1 MSTLFTTAATIITV
15 CVCVWTCRLNEGET
29 VIRTLADYWVVARK
43 NGHRR
48 FFVLFTQ
55 KDVNFA
61 EVNGNESATYTPHS
75 YLFLLIL
82 EEVRKICQKEF
93 SNIYFFD

>member
-1 MSTLFTTAATIITV
+1 M
-15 CVCVWTCRLNEGET
+15 
-29 VIRTLADYWVVARK
+29 IRTIADYWIVARK

-61 EVNGNESATYTPHS
+61 EVNGNLIHFYSLSQFP
-75 YLFLLIL
+75 LFFLA

>member
-1 MSTLFTTAATIITV
+1 MSSQYHLYILTV
-15 CVCVWTCRLNEGET
+15 YSLDEGET
-29 VIRTLADYWVVARK
+29 VIKTVADYWLVARK

-61 EVNGNESATYTPHS
+61 EVNGKRC
-75 YLFLLIL
+75 YLD
-82 EEVRKICQKEF
+82 EVLFTFNYRGGQKNMSER
-93 SNIYFFD
+93 I

>member
-1 MSTLFTTAATIITV
+1 MFLIMCLHF
-15 CVCVWTCRLNEGET
+15 RLNEGET
-29 VIRTLADYWVVARK
+29 VIRTIADYWIVARK

-61 EVNGNESATYTPHS
+61 EVNGNLIHFLSSHLTCP
-75 YLFLLIL
+75 LFL
-82 EEVRKICQKEF
+82 
-93 SNIYFFD
+93 

>member
-1 MSTLFTTAATIITV
+1 MS
-15 CVCVWTCRLNEGET
+15 
-29 VIRTLADYWVVARK
+29 DYWVVARK

-48 FFVLFTQ
+48 FFVLITQ

-61 EVNGNESATYTPHS
+61 EVNGTEKKPLLCLDY
-75 YLFLLIL
+75 YVFLLL
-82 EEVRKICQKEF
+82 FSEEVRKICQKEF